1 MTNIQVTQTNG
12 QRKYGGPPPEWDGQ
26 APGARCEVY
35 ISQVPRDVYEDV
47 LIPLFSRIGPLWEFR
62 LMMNF
67 SGQNRGFAYAKYG
80 SPAIAFEAIRLL
92 DGFMI
97 EPGHHLIVRRSTE
110 KRRLHITQLPSNIE
124 QQWLHQV
131 LRAWFDGLQDVSLK
145 TEGVTMKTFADV
157 KFNSH
162 HNASMAKKD
171 LVLAFRKHFQLTV
184 EVQWYSSSVMQNSA
198 NHLFPSI
205 NPSPCPSTSEQFR
218 HLHPNQFTNPVF
230 RESVVGGPMIS
241 PCSLTLKESS
251 VFSSS
256 TPVMRLKE
264 MCEATWLCQPKY
276 ELCYSHQEANGFLAF
291 HYKVFVRGF
300 NAAFTGIIALY
311 PGPKASD
318 TEAAAQQAAAQQ
330 VLQALGQT
338 V

>member
-1 MTNIQVTQTNG
+1 MTNIQVTQING
-12 QRKYGGPPPEWDGQ
+12 QRKYGGPPPVWEGQ
-26 APGARCEVY
+26 APGTRCEVY

-97 EPGHHLIVRRSTE
+97 EPGHRLVVRRSTE
-110 KRRLHITQLPSNIE
+110 KRRIYITQLPSHIE
-124 QQWLHQV
+124 LQWLHQV
-131 LRAWFDGLQDVSLK
+131 LCAWFDGLQGISLK
-145 TEGVTMKTFADV
+145 TECVTMKTYADV

-171 LVLAFRKHFQLTV
+171 LVLAFRKHFQLSV
-184 EVQWYSSSVMQNSA
+184 EVQWNSPSVMQNST
-198 NHLFPSI
+198 NHLFPPF

-218 HLHPNQFTNPVF
+218 HLHPKPVF
-230 RESVVGGPMIS
+230 CESVVGGPMIS

-251 VFSSS
+251 VFSA
-256 TPVMRLKE
+256 TPVMRLKK

-276 ELCYSHQEANGFLAF
+276 ELCYSHREANGFLIF

-311 PGPKASD
+311 PGPNASD